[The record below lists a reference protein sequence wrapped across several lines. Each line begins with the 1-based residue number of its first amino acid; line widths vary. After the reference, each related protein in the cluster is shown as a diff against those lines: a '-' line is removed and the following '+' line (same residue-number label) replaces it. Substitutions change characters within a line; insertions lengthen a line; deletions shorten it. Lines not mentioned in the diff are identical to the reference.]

1 MGFQWTPLRSERD
14 ELIDSVEP
22 DCSDF
27 AASFTDI
34 SRINRYLGGTA
45 AVRNPLGT
53 MLKSRACDKPVRIL
67 DIATGGADIPRA
79 LVRAARNGKLGCAK
93 RLQITATDIHPKVL
107 QFTREQTHSS
117 EYPEI
122 CVETADAFSLPYAD
136 GAFDFALCSLAFH
149 HFGHDN
155 CVRVLREMERVTTR
169 GFIVNDLLRDRV
181 PCALIWAV
189 TRIARMNYLTCH
201 DAPISVM
208 RGYTRQEYT
217 QMTRDAGIPRCQ
229 VRLAPLFRVVI
240 VRDKADGRLP
250 KS

>member
-1 MGFQWTPLRSERD
+1 MGFKWTPPRSERE

-22 DCSDF
+22 SSRDF

-34 SRINRYLGGTA
+34 SRINRYLGGVA
-45 AVRNPLGT
+45 AVQNPLGA
-53 MLKSRACDKPVRIL
+53 MLRRCAKTGDQPVRIL

-79 LVRAARNGKLGCAK
+79 LVRVARRGAFGSAT
-93 RLQITATDIHPKVL
+93 RFQITATDIHPKVL
-107 QFTREQTHSS
+107 QFTREQTPNL

-122 CVETADAFSLPYAD
+122 CVETADAFALPYAD

-149 HFGHDN
+149 HFGHEN

-181 PCALIWAV
+181 PRALIWAV
-189 TRIARMNYLTCH
+189 TRIARMNYLTCN
-201 DAPISVM
+201 DAPISVS

-240 VRDKADGRLP
+240 VRDKQ
-250 KS
+250 